1 MVWLP
6 SWGCDGMIG
15 FAQKL
20 LMARAGVPSGI
31 TWTDPDV
38 SAPSYSTTSG
48 FIISLLRDI
57 AFDQD
62 GLNMYAVDGRG
73 DAILWYTLSTAWDIS
88 TLSSLQG
95 TLVVKDIE
103 SVASTV
109 WIHPLGTK
117 VWYGG
122 LGGDKINEASLSSAY
137 DITTAG
143 SPTYST
149 AVLGN
154 IEAMCMDP
162 SGTYLYAG
170 GGAIGYQLTLST
182 PFDLSSYSLTHTTS
196 GAFDSGRGTDIEGIW
211 INQSGTKLYIL
222 DSLANEVRQYNLST
236 AWDLSSKSAAADVVT
251 SITTN
256 STSVNGLFFNPDAD
270 KMFVSDDGG
279 NTIDV
284 YTI

>member
-1 MVWLP
+1 
-6 SWGCDGMIG
+6 MISS
-15 FAQKL
+15 AQKL
-20 LMARAGVPSGI
+20 LMARAGVPAGGGFTPY
-31 TWTDPDV
+31 TWADPDV
-38 SAPSYSTTSG
+38 SAPSYSTSSG
-48 FIISLLRDI
+48 TIVSSMRDI

-62 GLNMYAVDGRG
+62 GLNMYVVDGSA
-73 DAILWYTLSTAWDIS
+73 DTIVWYTLSTAWDIS
-88 TLSSLQG
+88 TLSAVQG
-95 TLVVKDIE
+95 TKSITTDE
-103 SVASTV
+103 SIPSAV
-109 WIHPLGTK
+109 WVHPLGTK

-122 LGGDKINEASLSSAY
+122 TSADKIYQSSMSTAY

-143 SPTYST
+143 SSTYST

-170 GGAIGYQLTLST
+170 SGDIGLQLTLST
-182 PFDLSSYSLTHTTS
+182 PFDLSSYSLTHTTT
-196 GAFDSGRGTDIEGIW
+196 GVFDSGRDTDIEGIW

-222 DSLANEVRQYNLST
+222 DSKADEVRQYNLST

-256 STSVNGLFFNPDAD
+256 SPSVNGLFFNPDAD

>member
-1 MVWLP
+1 
-6 SWGCDGMIG
+6 MITS
-15 FAQKL
+15 AQKL
-20 LMARAGVPSGI
+20 LMARAGVPTGGGFTPY

-38 SAPSYSTTSG
+38 SAPSYSTASG
-48 FIISLLRDI
+48 TIVSRMRDI

-62 GLNMYAVDGRG
+62 GLNMYIVEGADDIIV
-73 DAILWYTLSTAWDIS
+73 WYELSTAWDVS
-88 TLSSLQG
+88 TLGSAQGSL
-95 TLVVKDIE
+95 
-103 SVASTV
+103 SVTASEPGPNAV

-122 LGGDKINEASLSSAY
+122 TSVDKIHEASLSTAY

-149 AVLGN
+149 LPLGN

-170 GGAIGYQLTLST
+170 SGEIAYQLTLST

-196 GAFDSGRGTDIEGIW
+196 GVFDSGRDTDIEGIW

-222 DSLANEVRQYNLST
+222 DSKADEVRQYNLST

-270 KMFVSDDGG
+270 TMFVSDDGG

-284 YTI
+284 YSI